1 MSESSSPYRCWIL
14 IAVPVLVVA
23 GAITATVLAAKD
35 TSPLAVTAHYPLDML
50 AEEAGTMVE
59 CAECHEAESF
69 HTCDTCHDDH
79 GALELEGVPFY
90 AMVSVTG
97 DVPDPGYVTIHEI
110 LPYPEQPHTRL
121 PLLDF
126 LAAQGVE
133 NFESVTMVS
142 DDQGFITVPK
152 DQLTDQAWLLPYEDG
167 IRFASEDLHV
177 SAWIKGITRFIVVGE
192 ETPLTID
199 GEPTSIGR
207 LMLGPT
213 RSVTVEQTTVMLK
226 SEEDGVIR
234 EAKTASRVEGAPL
247 PENRTLNVRDAD
259 GQTHTLTGEEVQD
272 ALLALVR
279 GEVTLVLPG
288 RGRSEWISGVVE
300 IATERE

>member
-1 MSESSSPYRCWIL
+1 MSKSSPPYRRWIL

-35 TSPLAVTAHYPLDML
+35 TSPLAVTAHYPLAML

-59 CAECHEAESF
+59 CAECHEAEVF

-79 GALELEGVPFY
+79 GAIELEGVPFY

-133 NFESVTMVS
+133 TFESVTMVS

-192 ETPLTID
+192 GTPLTID

-207 LMLGPT
+207 LLLGPT

-247 PENRTLNVRDAD
+247 PENHTLHVRDAD
-259 GQTHTLTGEEVQD
+259 GQTHTLADEEVQG
-272 ALLALVR
+272 ALLALIR

-300 IATERE
+300 IETERE

>member
-1 MSESSSPYRCWIL
+1 
-14 IAVPVLVVA
+14 
-23 GAITATVLAAKD
+23 
-35 TSPLAVTAHYPLDML
+35 
-50 AEEAGTMVE
+50 
-59 CAECHEAESF
+59 
-69 HTCDTCHDDH
+69 
-79 GALELEGVPFY
+79 LEGVPFY

-133 NFESVTMVS
+133 HFESVTMVS

-207 LMLGPT
+207 LLLGPT

-247 PENRTLNVRDAD
+247 PENHTLHVRDAD
-259 GQTHTLTGEEVQD
+259 GQTHTLADEEVQG
-272 ALLALVR
+272 ALLALIR

-300 IATERE
+300 IETERE